1 MPIEDEMMKIIKL
14 FAALTMIAPLL
25 LGAASA
31 SAEDLVSLEGEV
43 KVERTELVGG
53 VEQTVLAEPTDVVPG
68 DRLVFSTS
76 YRNAGAEAVENFV
89 VTNPLPGPV
98 VLAQDDP
105 AFLVSVDGGATYAA
119 LANLTVADA
128 DAGTGPGTRAAQP
141 ADVTHIRWTLARL
154 EPGASGSLSYNA
166 FVR

>member
-1 MPIEDEMMKIIKL
+1 MRNFKIWSVLAI
-14 FAALTMIAPLL
+14 IAPLL
-25 LGAASA
+25 LGAAPA
-31 SAEDLVSLEGEV
+31 SAQDLVSLAGEV
-43 KVERTELVGG
+43 KVERTEVVGG

-76 YRNAGAEAVENFV
+76 YRNAGNEAVENFV

-105 AFLVSVDGGATYAA
+105 AFVVSVDGGTNYAP
-119 LANLTVADA
+119 LAALTVADA
-128 DAGTGPGTRAAQP
+128 AAGTRPAQP

>member
-1 MPIEDEMMKIIKL
+1 MLIEGKPMKIVKF
-14 FAALTMIAPLL
+14 FAALAATVPLL
-25 LGAASA
+25 LGATAA
-31 SAEDLVSLEGEV
+31 SAEDLVSLEGGV

-76 YRNAGAEAVENFV
+76 YRNAGNEVVENFV

-98 VLAQDDP
+98 VLAQDDA
-105 AFLVSVDGGATYAA
+105 AFIVSVDGGATYAA
-119 LANLTVADA
+119 LASLTVADA
-128 DAGTGPGTRAAQP
+128 AAATGAGTRAAQP
-141 ADVTHIRWTLARL
+141 GDVTHIRWTLARL